1 MPTHRVNLC
10 PIHSNRNDARK
21 HDKRRYWSSAV
32 AVWHVLADSP
42 VISCAHTAA
51 RVNQRNAFIACEVR
65 SQPAVSVLYWVIDH
79 NATTLVVGQI
89 LREYWTLVLVS
100 RRFTPSL

>member
-1 MPTHRVNLC
+1 MHRVNLC

-21 HDKRRYWSSAV
+21 HDERRYWSSAV
-32 AVWHVLADSP
+32 AAWHVLADSP
-42 VISCAHTAA
+42 VISCAHAA
-51 RVNQRNAFIACEVR
+51 AGVNQRNAFVACEVR

>member
-1 MPTHRVNLC
+1 VLTYAQFTATETTRENT
-10 PIHSNRNDARK
+10 INDDTGHLRL
-21 HDKRRYWSSAV
+21 RCGR
-32 AVWHVLADSP
+32 HVLADSP
-42 VISCAHTAA
+42 VISCAHDTAA

-89 LREYWTLVLVS
+89 VREYWTLVLVS